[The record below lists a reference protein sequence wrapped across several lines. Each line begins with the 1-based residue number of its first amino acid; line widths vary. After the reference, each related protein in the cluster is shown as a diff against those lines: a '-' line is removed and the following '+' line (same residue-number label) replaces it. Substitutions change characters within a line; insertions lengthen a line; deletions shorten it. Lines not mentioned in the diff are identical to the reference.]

1 MSSFRGARIPPPIDE
16 STCRYCLSYLHWAAG
31 TLSQHPL
38 AEQDLEGNLEDPRKG
53 WRTRFGLLMRLLEGQ
68 DTRDKKNFSFVA
80 GRIKELVKGSGKS
93 EEVVSALEELYMG
106 ARAIWYDLERIEAN
120 ISKPQYYY
128 LGQAIRS
135 LHNF

>member
-1 MSSFRGARIPPPIDE
+1 
-16 STCRYCLSYLHWAAG
+16 
-31 TLSQHPL
+31 
-38 AEQDLEGNLEDPRKG
+38 
-53 WRTRFGLLMRLLEGQ
+53 MRLLEGQ

-128 LGQAIRS
+128 FGPSYQKPA
-135 LHNF
+135 